1 MRTLP
6 LAVLL
11 LAAGL
16 AVGVATSRGAAAAG
30 PTLRTAPSI
39 VGAPVVGQRLTALP
53 GAWTASGT
61 VSLHYQWYRCDG
73 GVAHCGSVHGATGPS
88 YQVVVADTGHTIALT
103 VSATDSGG
111 TTSAYANAVG
121 PVAKAASP
129 LVSVVQPVATGSVKT
144 GLTVQVT
151 DGAWNRKPAT
161 VTYAWQRCNAN
172 GRLCTAIAGATAN
185 TYIVTSADEGHALA
199 ALVTGASGSTTVA
212 ALSTVAGAAGGTTTT
227 TTTTTAPKTTTT
239 TAPTGPGPT
248 NSAAPT
254 ISGTPAQGAKLTS
267 TAGTWVGSGTI
278 TYHYQWYRCDTSGAH
293 CSSIH
298 GATGATYTLVGA
310 DVAKTIALTVA
321 GTDAKGTTSAYA
333 SLLGPVAQAES
344 TLLATEQP
352 TITGTARA
360 GQVLTATTGT
370 WSGSPSSYNYAWQR
384 CNANGRICAP
394 IANATSATYTATS
407 ADAGHKVLVIVQAVA
422 GDSTSEALSRS
433 VLVAG

>member
-1 MRTLP
+1 MSTIP
-6 LAVLL
+6 LAALL
-11 LAAGL
+11 LATGL

-30 PTLRTAPSI
+30 PATRTAPSI
-39 VGAPVVGQRLTALP
+39 VGAPIVAQRLTALP
-53 GAWTASGT
+53 GTWSGSGT
-61 VSLHYQWYRCDG
+61 ISLHYQWYRCDG
-73 GVAHCGSVHGATGPS
+73 GVAHCTSVHGATGPS
-88 YQVVVADTGHTIALT
+88 YQLVAADTGHTIALT
-103 VSATDSGG
+103 VSASDAAG

-129 LVSVVQPVATGSVKT
+129 LVSVVQPVATGTVKT

-151 DGAWNRKPAT
+151 DGAWNRKPTT

-172 GRLCTAIAGATAN
+172 GRLCTAISGATAN
-185 TYIVTSADEGHALA
+185 MYIVTSADEGHALA
-199 ALVTGASGSTTVA
+199 ALVTGVSGSTTVA
-212 ALSTVAGAAGGTTTT
+212 ALSTVATPAPGAGTTTT
-227 TTTTTAPKTTTT
+227 TTTTKSTTT
-239 TAPTGPGPT
+239 TAAGPGPT

-298 GATGATYTLVGA
+298 GATGATYTLVGS

-321 GTDAKGTTSAYA
+321 ATDSKGTTSAYA
-333 SLLGPVAQAES
+333 SLLGPVGQAEA
-344 TLLATEQP
+344 TLLATDQP
-352 TITGTARA
+352 TITGTGKA

-370 WSGSPSSYNYAWQR
+370 WSGSPTSYNYAWQR

-407 ADAGHKVLVIVQAVA
+407 SDTGHKLLVIVQAVA
-422 GDSTSEALSRS
+422 GDSTAEALSRS
-433 VLVAG
+433 VLVG